1 MLAALLTVA
10 LGFGQPVDRVTDM
23 RVQGNTLTPDADII
37 ALSGLPIGTEL
48 TPTLL
53 DEAAVRLRK
62 SGRFHRVE
70 ILKRYASIADASQI
84 LVVIIV
90 DEGRVGIRAGAD
102 GTSASTVRRR
112 GPPLMF
118 LPLLGS
124 EDGYGFTYGA
134 LLSLP
139 NVAGPHTR
147 IAVPL
152 TWGGERRA
160 GLEYEKRFDSE
171 RLTRLRVGGSLLRRE
186 SAALASVDRRKQT
199 WIRGEREVV
208 RALRLGAWGG
218 FDVVTFTGADSHVI
232 RTGVDATVDTRVDP
246 MLSRNAVYV
255 RAAVERLAV
264 RNSSA
269 PVRTLLDANGYIGG
283 PGASTIAVRVYRDAA
298 SMAVPAYLKVL
309 RGRDGTLRG
318 YRAGTVAGDSTAA
331 GTVELRLPVTS
342 PLSVGKFGV
351 RGFVDAASAYDAGES
366 VRRQRFDRG
375 VGGGVWFT
383 ATVIRLA
390 VDVARGS
397 SGSTRVQLSSGL
409 LF

>member
-1 MLAALLTVA
+1 MLAVLLTVV
-10 LGFGQPVDRVTDM
+10 LGLGQVTEHVTDV
-23 RVQGNTLTPDADII
+23 RVQGNTLTADADIV
-37 ALSGLPIGTEL
+37 ALSGVSIGAEA

-53 DEAAVRLRK
+53 DDVAARLRK

-70 ILKRYASIADASQI
+70 VLRRYASIADASQI

-90 DEGRVGIRAGAD
+90 DEGRVGVRAGD
-102 GTSASTVRRR
+102 GGAPATTVRRR

-118 LPLLGS
+118 LPLIGS

-134 LLSLP
+134 LLSMP

-147 IAVPL
+147 IGIPL

-160 GLEYEKRFDSE
+160 GLEYEKRFESE
-171 RLTRLRVGGSLLRRE
+171 RLTRVRAGGSLLRRQ
-186 SAALASVDRRKQT
+186 SAALVSVDRREQV
-199 WIRGEREVV
+199 WLRGEREIA

-218 FDVVTFTGADSHVI
+218 LDAVSFAGANNHVS
-232 RTGVDATVDTRVDP
+232 RLGVDATIDTRVDP
-246 MLSRNAVYV
+246 MLSRNAVYI
-255 RAAVERLAV
+255 RSAVERLAV
-264 RNSSA
+264 RDGTA
-269 PVRTLLDANGYIGG
+269 PVRTLLDASGYIGG
-283 PGASTIAVRVYRDAA
+283 PGASTIVVRGYRDGA

-309 RGRDGTLRG
+309 RGRDATLRG

-331 GTVELRLPVTS
+331 GTVEIRLPVTS
-342 PLSVGKFGV
+342 PLSIGKLGV
-351 RGFVDAASAYDAGES
+351 RAFVDAATAYDAGAS
-366 VRRQRFDRG
+366 LRRQHFERG

-383 ATVIRLA
+383 ATVIRFAL
-390 VDVARGS
+390 DVAHGS